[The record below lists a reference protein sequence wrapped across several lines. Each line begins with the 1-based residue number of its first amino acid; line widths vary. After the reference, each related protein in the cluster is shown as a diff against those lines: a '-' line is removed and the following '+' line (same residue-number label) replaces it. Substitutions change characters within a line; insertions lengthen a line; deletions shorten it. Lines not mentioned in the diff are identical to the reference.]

1 VVAFFVKPTLLYLY
15 GVDKAL
21 VTGAA
26 AALRAV
32 RPPNSYTGNGV
43 MLLGEEVKLRQ
54 RAGSK

>member
-1 VVAFFVKPTLLYLY
+1 LLYLY

-21 VTGAA
+21 VHGAA

-32 RPPNSYTGNGV
+32 RPPNAYTGNGV

-54 RAGSK
+54 RAGKK